1 LNQIIQN
8 KPMRGSNIINKYII
22 DSKEYLFS
30 ELSKDQL
37 VYIESLADKSKYNNL
52 RNQVLEKEGDEVECT
67 IKINIADQEMT
78 AYDKF

>member
-1 LNQIIQN
+1 
-8 KPMRGSNIINKYII
+8 MRGSNIINKYII

-37 VYIESLADKSKYNNL
+37 VYVESLADKTKYNNL
-52 RNQVLEKEGDEVECT
+52 RNQLLEVEGDEVECT

-78 AYDKF
+78 AYDEFGLLIFKS